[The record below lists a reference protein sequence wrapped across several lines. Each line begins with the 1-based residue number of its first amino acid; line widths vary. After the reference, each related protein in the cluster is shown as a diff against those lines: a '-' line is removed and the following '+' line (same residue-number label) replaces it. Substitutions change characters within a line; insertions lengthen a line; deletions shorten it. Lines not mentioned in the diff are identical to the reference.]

1 MGRLKERFADKLKNL
16 SDSEKY
22 VFCYIDAALEQCS
35 VKNLTELAESAGVS
49 TTTVIRM
56 CNKIGCAGF
65 SEFKVLLKQLGSK
78 QLTQGASSGQLQ
90 QAIERLFDTE
100 KVSDYQ
106 LVADKITKA
115 NRIYVFAYGLS
126 KSVAEYFVQLLSQVG
141 LNAIG
146 AYDSHMVELLSANV
160 RHNEYCVFFSS
171 SGNTQTLVTVAE
183 NLAARNILFAAVTA
197 DCESRLVNL
206 AHCAPT
212 VILAKSTIHG
222 YDVTPRSAMMVV
234 VDLIFGE
241 IIKERGTDG

>member
-22 VFCYIDAALEQCS
+22 VFSYIDAALEKCS
-35 VKNLTELAESAGVS
+35 TKNLTELAENAGVS

-65 SEFKVLLKQLGSK
+65 SEFKILLKQLGIK
-78 QLTQGASSGQLQ
+78 QCTQGASSGQLQ
-90 QAIERLFDTE
+90 QAIEQLFAAE
-100 KVSDYQ
+100 KFHNYQ
-106 LVADKITKA
+106 LLAARIAAA
-115 NRIYVFAYGLS
+115 NRVYVFAYGLS
-126 KSVAEYFVQLLSQVG
+126 KAVAEYFVQLLSQAG

-160 RHNEYCVFFSS
+160 RHDEYCVFFSS

-183 NLAARNILFAAVTA
+183 NLAARNIVFAAITA
-197 DCESRLVNL
+197 DCESRLVDL
-206 AHCAPT
+206 ADCAPT
-212 VILAKSTIHG
+212 VVLTKSTIRG

-234 VDLIFGE
+234 ADLIFGE
-241 IIKERGTDG
+241 IIKELN